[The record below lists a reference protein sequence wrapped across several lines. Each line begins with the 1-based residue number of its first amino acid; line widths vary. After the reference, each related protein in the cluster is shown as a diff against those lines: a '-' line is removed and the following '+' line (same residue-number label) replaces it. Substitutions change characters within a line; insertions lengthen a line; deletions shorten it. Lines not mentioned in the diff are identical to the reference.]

1 MTLAMNYGMLVKCKM
16 SWFITTLRIHY
27 YTSASEKRKVWAEN
41 STIMFFIKPECHQ
54 FNCDSFEWMFQH
66 GSIPLHITPISDH
79 NCLVQKWTTW
89 PHPMDRASTL
99 VKVVTLTTTQSWRM
113 TNLSASITE
122 TNLIASVMAYIR
134 VLTQVCKHATYSTI
148 P

>member
-1 MTLAMNYGMLVKCKM
+1 
-16 SWFITTLRIHY
+16 
-27 YTSASEKRKVWAEN
+27 
-41 STIMFFIKPECHQ
+41 
-54 FNCDSFEWMFQH
+54 
-66 GSIPLHITPISDH
+66 
-79 NCLVQKWTTW
+79 
-89 PHPMDRASTL
+89 MDRASTL